1 MVYIVVIGCV
11 AAEYP
16 ELVKWEAV
24 TAVVV
29 DSLAAGDDEEHPLGT
44 EGPAIDSDS
53 EALSVLNRKPSTRWL

>member
-11 AAEYP
+11 AAEYL

-29 DSLAAGDDEEHPLGT
+29 DSLAAGNDEEHPLWT
-44 EGPAIDSDS
+44 EGTAIDSDS
-53 EALSVLNRKPSTRWL
+53 EASSMLNRKPLTRWL